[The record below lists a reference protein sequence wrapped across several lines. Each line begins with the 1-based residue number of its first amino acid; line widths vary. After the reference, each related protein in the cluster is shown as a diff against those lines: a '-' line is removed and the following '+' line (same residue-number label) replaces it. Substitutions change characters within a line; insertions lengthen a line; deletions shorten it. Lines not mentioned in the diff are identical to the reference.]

1 VRDLTT
7 LPTAHLHVHLEGT
20 VRPATPAALARA
32 SVDASFAPPAT
43 RRALHAGIGAWPAVS
58 PAAG

>member
-1 VRDLTT
+1 
-7 LPTAHLHVHLEGT
+7 VHLEGT

-43 RRALHAGIGAWPAVS
+43 RQALHAGIDAWMAVS